1 MQYEIDLKLGKPT
14 LERLVEEGFSLQIF
28 KGVNNVAKNSAKV
41 SVWKS
46 VEELLELNTIKWEE
60 AYAGYFTATVLKD
73 DAVIEATDF
82 SSLKLGDLYT
92 LNKDG
97 EGVVSKGERSDSFN
111 YAMEQQR
118 MPKDHF
124 HCGLGS
130 IADKKLS
137 PFVAISIAP
146 QFFVELEPHEKILL
160 MFSQQ
165 PREIGTITVQSESK
179 AILIDFPTNN
189 RKIELSFDENK
200 GWLPSDP
207 TDPRVTF
214 YNTPVNIANE
224 VCD

>member
-28 KGVNNVAKNSAKV
+28 KGANNVAKNAAKV

-60 AYAGYFTATVLKD
+60 DYAGYFTATVLKD

-82 SSLKLGDLYT
+82 SSLKLSDLYT

-97 EGVVSKGERSDSFN
+97 EGIVSKGQYSDSFN

-137 PFVAISIAP
+137 PFIAVSIAP
-146 QFFVELEPHEKILL
+146 QFFVQLKPHEKILL

-179 AILIDFPTNN
+179 AILIDFPTDK

-214 YNTPVNIANE
+214 FNTPVNIASE

>member
-97 EGVVSKGERSDSFN
+97 EGIVSKGERSDSFN